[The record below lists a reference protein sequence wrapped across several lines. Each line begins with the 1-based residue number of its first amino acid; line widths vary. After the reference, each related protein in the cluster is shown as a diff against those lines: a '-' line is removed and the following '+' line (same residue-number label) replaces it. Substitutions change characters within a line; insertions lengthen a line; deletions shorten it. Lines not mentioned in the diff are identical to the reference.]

1 MINNKIIWH
10 ILKNIVLLH
19 LKIKIMFKKEIINGY
34 VIKHTSL
41 EYCEALQELQDIVF
55 PTLNPEE
62 RMQAQ
67 HYRKHI
73 EIFPEGQF
81 MILDGDKA
89 IAMTSTI
96 RYHLAMED
104 HSFLD
109 ISQGLWMTSHEPDSD
124 WLYGMDVGVH
134 PDYRGKGLA
143 REIYRV
149 RQELCQQLGLK
160 GQITVGMPNGYLA
173 LSEKMSLD
181 EYATALIK
189 GDIFDPT
196 VSVQQRMGFK
206 LIRLIH
212 NYLDDP
218 QCGNGG
224 ILMTLEAEKYV

>member
-1 MINNKIIWH
+1 MAYFE
-10 ILKNIVLLH
+10 KNCTFALEN
-19 LKIKIMFKKEIINGY
+19 KIMFRKEITNGY
-34 VIKHTSL
+34 VIKHTSAD
-41 EYCEALQELQDIVF
+41 YSEALQELQDIVF
-55 PTLNPEE
+55 PTLAPEE

-73 EIFPEGQF
+73 ELFPEGQF
-81 MILDGDKA
+81 MILDGEKA

-96 RYHLAMED
+96 RYHLALED

-109 ISQGLWMTSHEPDSD
+109 ISQGLWMTSHEPDGE

-134 PDYRGKGLA
+134 PDYRGQGLA

-149 RQELCQQLGLK
+149 RQELCQELGLK

-181 EYATALIK
+181 EYAEQLIK

-224 ILMTLEAEKYV
+224 ILMTLEAEREV

>member
-1 MINNKIIWH
+1 
-10 ILKNIVLLH
+10 
-19 LKIKIMFKKEIINGY
+19 MFKKVINNGY
-34 VIKHTSL
+34 VIKNTSV
-41 EYCEALQELQDIVF
+41 EYCEALQDLQDIVF
-55 PTLNPEE
+55 PTLAPEE

-73 EIFPEGQF
+73 ELFPEGQF
-81 MILDGDKA
+81 MILDGEKA
-89 IAMTSTI
+89 IAMTTTI
-96 RYHLAMED
+96 RYHLATED

-109 ISQGLWMTSHEPDSD
+109 ISQGLWMTSHELDGE

-149 RQELCQQLGLK
+149 RQELCRRLHLN

-173 LSEKMSLD
+173 LADKMSLD
-181 EYATALIK
+181 EYADELIK
-189 GDIFDPT
+189 GYIFDPT
-196 VSVQQRMGFK
+196 VSVQQRMGFR

-224 ILMTLEAEKYV
+224 ILMTLDAEVEV

>member
-1 MINNKIIWH
+1 MY
-10 ILKNIVLLH
+10 
-19 LKIKIMFKKEIINGY
+19 KKEIKNGFT
-34 VIKHTSL
+34 IQNITA

-55 PTLNPEE
+55 PTLAPEE

-73 EIFPEGQF
+73 ELFPEGQF
-81 MILDGDKA
+81 MILDGEKV
-89 IAMTSTI
+89 IGMTSTI

-104 HSFLD
+104 HSFFE
-109 ISQGLWMTSHEPDSD
+109 ISQGLWMTSHEPESE

-134 PDYRGKGLA
+134 PDYRGLGLA

-149 RQELCQQLGLK
+149 RQELCQRLDLK

-173 LSEKMSLD
+173 LSEKMTLD

-196 VSVQQRMGFK
+196 VSVQQRMGFR

-224 ILMTLEAEKYV
+224 ILMTLEAEREV

>member
-1 MINNKIIWH
+1 
-10 ILKNIVLLH
+10 
-19 LKIKIMFKKEIINGY
+19 MFRKEIKNGY
-34 VIKHTSL
+34 VIKHTTL
-41 EYCEALQELQDIVF
+41 AYCEALQALQDIVF
-55 PTLNPEE
+55 PTLNADE

-73 EIFPEGQF
+73 ELFPEGQF

-89 IAMTSTI
+89 IAMTTTI
-96 RYHLAMED
+96 RYHLSLED
-104 HSFLD
+104 HSFFD
-109 ISQGLWMTSHEPDSD
+109 VSQGLWMTSHEPEGD

-134 PDYRGKGLA
+134 PDYRGQGLA

-149 RQELCQQLGLK
+149 RQELVQSLDLK

-173 LSEKMSLD
+173 LSDKMTLD
-181 EYATALIK
+181 EYADALIK

-196 VSVQQRMGFK
+196 VSVQQRMGFQ

-224 ILMTLEAEKYV
+224 ILMTLTADKMV